1 VLRRVDI
8 PDTRLKAGPE
18 IGEFHAALRT
28 EFQGESM
35 EKKVLAVVAAALM
48 SSVGALHPESAGAAD
63 AAASAYED
71 STVDAS
77 LDPGEERLSA
87 DGDNQA
93 RLKDLRYAYF
103 IGYNARAREDSTSY
117 ATLGDEVKHP
127 QKQLAAP
134 PMPASPKPVV
144 ERLAPPKR
152 VVAHAASLRQVTAPV
167 APPKRIAA
175 ARVTPSRQIVAQAEP
190 VPLKRVP
197 AQVARVPQKHVYAQV
212 ESVPPKRVS
221 AQVASLKQVSVQ
233 VTPPKR
239 AEVQRAPLK
248 QVSTR
253 TTPWKLFATESE
265 PPILIPTQAV
275 TALPEAKSDN
285 DDDAQVTQSRNSQNA
300 RRAVPQYRQAD
311 EESQYAAEQR
321 TQAAPAAQNRQP
333 RQYQN
338 RQPQQYAAVPAY
350 NQGSTESQE
359 SGGYS
364 GREYGPPPSP
374 PRTVQAN
381 QYAPAQYPPAQY
393 QAAYAPPAYVP
404 RPPPQA
410 AAQQVV
416 IVARP
421 PVYPAYNQMYTP
433 PELRRPYPAGYG
445 NSAQPA
451 GYQGWE

>member
-1 VLRRVDI
+1 
-8 PDTRLKAGPE
+8 
-18 IGEFHAALRT
+18 
-28 EFQGESM
+28 M
-35 EKKVLAVVAAALM
+35 EKKVLVAVAAALM
-48 SSVGALHPESAGAAD
+48 SSVGAVHPESARAAD

-77 LDPGEERLSA
+77 LDPGEERVSDDA
-87 DGDNQA
+87 GNQA

-103 IGYNARAREDSTSY
+103 IGYNARAREDSKSY

-127 QKQLAAP
+127 QKQLAAAA
-134 PMPASPKPVV
+134 MPASPKPVAEQRV
-144 ERLAPPKR
+144 APPRR
-152 VVAHAASLRQVTAPV
+152 VVAQAASLRQVSAPV
-167 APPKRIAA
+167 TSPKRVAA
-175 ARVTPSRQIVAQAEP
+175 ARATPSRQVVAQAEP

-197 AQVARVPQKHVYAQV
+197 AQVAPVPQKHVYAQV
-212 ESVPPKRVS
+212 ESVPPRRVS
-221 AQVASLKQVSVQ
+221 APVASLKRASVQ

-239 AEVQRAPLK
+239 AEVQPLPLK

-253 TTPWKLFATESE
+253 ATPLKLFATESE

-285 DDDAQVTQSRNSQNA
+285 DDDAQMTQSRDSQNA
-300 RRAVPQYRQAD
+300 QRAVPQYRQAD
-311 EESQYAAEQR
+311 EEPQYAAEQG
-321 TQAAPAAQNRQP
+321 TQATQAAQNRQP

-338 RQPQQYAAVPAY
+338 RQPQQYAAAPAY
-350 NQGSTESQE
+350 NQVPTESQE

-364 GREYGPPPSP
+364 GRQYAPPPPP

-393 QAAYAPPAYVP
+393 QPAYAQSAYVP
-404 RPPPQA
+404 RPPTQA
-410 AAQQVV
+410 AAQQVI
-416 IVARP
+416 IVGRP
-421 PVYPAYNQMYTP
+421 PAYPAYNEMYTP

>member
-1 VLRRVDI
+1 
-8 PDTRLKAGPE
+8 
-18 IGEFHAALRT
+18 
-28 EFQGESM
+28 M
-35 EKKVLAVVAAALM
+35 EKKVLVAVAAALM
-48 SSVGALHPESAGAAD
+48 SSVGALHPESARAAD

-77 LDPGEERLSA
+77 LDPGEERVSA

-103 IGYNARAREDSTSY
+103 IGYNARAREDSKSY

-134 PMPASPKPVV
+134 AMPASPKPVA
-144 ERLAPPKR
+144 ERVAPPRR
-152 VVAHAASLRQVTAPV
+152 VVAQAASLRQVSAPV

-175 ARVTPSRQIVAQAEP
+175 ARVTPSRQVVAQAEP

-197 AQVARVPQKHVYAQV
+197 AQVAPAPQKHVYAQV
-212 ESVPPKRVS
+212 ESVPPRRVS
-221 AQVASLKQVSVQ
+221 APVASLKQASVQ

-239 AEVQRAPLK
+239 AEVQPVPLK

-253 TTPWKLFATESE
+253 TTPLKLFATESE
-265 PPILIPTQAV
+265 PPLLIPTQAV

-300 RRAVPQYRQAD
+300 QRAVPQYRQAD

-321 TQAAPAAQNRQP
+321 TQAGPATQALQNRQP

-338 RQPQQYAAVPAY
+338 RQPQQYAAAPAY
-350 NQGSTESQE
+350 NQVSTESQE

-393 QAAYAPPAYVP
+393 QPAYAQSAYVP
-404 RPPPQA
+404 RPPTQA
-410 AAQQVV
+410 AAQQVI

-421 PVYPAYNQMYTP
+421 PAYPAYNQMYTP

>member
-1 VLRRVDI
+1 
-8 PDTRLKAGPE
+8 
-18 IGEFHAALRT
+18 
-28 EFQGESM
+28 M
-35 EKKVLAVVAAALM
+35 EKKVLVAVAAALM
-48 SSVGALHPESAGAAD
+48 SSVGALHPEPARAAD

-77 LDPGEERLSA
+77 LDPGEERVSA

-117 ATLGDEVKHP
+117 ASLGDEVKHP

-134 PMPASPKPVV
+134 AMPASPKPVV
-144 ERLAPPKR
+144 ERVAPPRRVVAQAASPRQVSAPVGPPKR
-152 VVAHAASLRQVTAPV
+152 M
-167 APPKRIAA
+167 AA
-175 ARVTPSRQIVAQAEP
+175 ARVTPSRQVVAKTEP
-190 VPLKRVP
+190 VALKRVP
-197 AQVARVPQKHVYAQV
+197 AQVSPVQQRHVYAQV
-212 ESVPPKRVS
+212 ESVPPRRVL
-221 AQVASLKQVSVQ
+221 APAASSKQASVQ
-233 VTPPKR
+233 IMPPKR
-239 AEVQRAPLK
+239 AEAQSAPLK

-253 TTPWKLFATESE
+253 TTSMKLFATASE

-275 TALPEAKSDN
+275 KALPEAKSEN
-285 DDDAQVTQSRNSQNA
+285 
-300 RRAVPQYRQAD
+300 D

-321 TQAAPAAQNRQP
+321 TQAAQNGQP
-333 RQYQN
+333 RPYQN
-338 RQPQQYAAVPAY
+338 RQPQQYAAAPAY
-350 NQGSTESQE
+350 NQGSTESQQ

-364 GREYGPPPSP
+364 GREYGAPPSQ
-374 PRTVQAN
+374 PRAVQAN

-393 QAAYAPPAYVP
+393 QPAYAQSAYVP
-404 RPPPQA
+404 RPPTQA
-410 AAQQVV
+410 AARQVV

-421 PVYPAYNQMYTP
+421 PAYPAYNQMYTP